1 MLRARPFLWSS
12 TFLRL
17 LLKIHS
23 DLFHSRFII
32 PLFPS
37 SFTFFFRLLFVLSA
51 SPREIDD
58 ETRQRPWS
66 QESVPIRLQ
75 QVVGKRV
82 KKFPYP
88 RAILV
93 TNSLKIFLVLFQLFL
108 IVSYRSSSPSFL
120 SVCLSIV
127 RLSKKKKS
135 ISRDKTRDQKTS
147 KGQSENRTM
156 LTLGVR
162 IKVKTLVRSFDR
174 RWETFIYLIPQI
186 R

>member
-1 MLRARPFLWSS
+1 MLRTRPFLWSS
-12 TFLRL
+12 IFLRL

-23 DLFHSRFII
+23 DHFTPVLSF
-32 PLFPS
+32 S
-37 SFTFFFRLLFVLSA
+37 SFLLLSPSFRFVRVTSRVRRRDA
-51 SPREIDD
+51 
-58 ETRQRPWS
+58 TTTV
-66 QESVPIRLQ
+66 VPGLQ
-75 QVVGKRV
+75 QVVRKIIQ
-82 KKFPYP
+82 KFPYP

-127 RLSKKKKS
+127 CLSRKKKKS
-135 ISRDKTRDQKTS
+135 ISHDKTKDRKTS

-156 LTLGVR
+156 LAHGIR

-174 RWETFIYLIPQI
+174 QWETFS
-186 R
+186 